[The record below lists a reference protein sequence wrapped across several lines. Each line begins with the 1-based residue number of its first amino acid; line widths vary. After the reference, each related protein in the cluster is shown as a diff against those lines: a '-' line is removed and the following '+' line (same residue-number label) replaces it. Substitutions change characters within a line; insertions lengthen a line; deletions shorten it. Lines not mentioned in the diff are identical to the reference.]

1 MLSSVPSAILQQLA
15 KSVGNVLTDFSFCGG
30 GCINHGG
37 RLKTRVGD
45 LFLKWNDAAKFPGM
59 FVAEA
64 KGLKLLRN
72 AGAIHVPEVITEGV
86 AGPWQFLVLEFVEE
100 RPKAGSYWVELGQQL
115 ATMHKQTAPT
125 YGLDHDNYIG
135 SLPQQ
140 NTPAK
145 KWTDFFITQR
155 LEVQVKLALD
165 RGKLNTETVR
175 LFGTLY
181 NKLGDLLPEEKPSL
195 LHGDL
200 WSGNLIINAEGKP
213 CLIDPAVYYGHR
225 EAEIAF
231 TTLFGGFSAEFY
243 NSYHEAF
250 ALAPGY
256 AERFDIY
263 NLYPLMV
270 HVNLFGGGYI
280 SQVVSI
286 LRQWV

>member
-1 MLSSVPSAILQQLA
+1 MLSSVPSVILEQLA
-15 KSVGNVLTDFSFCGG
+15 ESVGSDPTDFSFCGG

-37 RLKTRVGD
+37 RLKTRAGD

-59 FVAEA
+59 FAAEA
-64 KGLKLLRN
+64 EGLKLLRN
-72 AGAIHVPEVITEGV
+72 AGAIHIPEVITEGV
-86 AGPWQFLVLEFVEE
+86 AGTWQFLVLEFVEE
-100 RPKAGSYWVELGQQL
+100 RPRAGTYWTDLGQQL
-115 ATMHKQTAPT
+115 ASLHKHTIAT

-135 SLPQQ
+135 SLPQR
-140 NTPAK
+140 NTPAE

-155 LEVQVKLALD
+155 LEFQVKLAVND
-165 RGKLNTETVR
+165 RKLNAESVR
-175 LFGTLY
+175 LFDALY
-181 NKLGDLLPEEKPSL
+181 NKLGDLLPEEKPCL

-200 WSGNLIINAEGKP
+200 WSGNLIINDKGKP

-243 NSYHEAF
+243 KSYHEAF
-250 ALAPGY
+250 ALEPGY

-263 NLYPLMV
+263 NLYPLLV
-270 HVNLFGGGYI
+270 HVNLFGGGYV

>member
-1 MLSSVPSAILQQLA
+1 MLSSVPSVILQQLT
-15 KSVGNVLTDFSFCGG
+15 KSVGSDPIGFSFCGG

-37 RLKTRVGD
+37 RLKTRNGD

-59 FVAEA
+59 FSAEA

-72 AGAIHVPEVITEGV
+72 AGAIHIPEVITEGV

-100 RPKAGSYWVELGQQL
+100 RPQAGTYWTNLGQQL
-115 ATMHKQTAPT
+115 ANLHKHTTPT
-125 YGLDHDNYIG
+125 YGLDHANYIG

-140 NTPAK
+140 NTPTE
-145 KWTDFFITQR
+145 KWVDFFITQR

-165 RGKLNTETVR
+165 RGKLNANTVM
-175 LFGTLY
+175 LFSTLY
-181 NKLGDLLPEEKPSL
+181 NKLGDLLPEEKPCL

-200 WSGNLIINAEGKP
+200 WSGNLITNAEGKP

-243 NSYHEAF
+243 NSYQEAF
-250 ALAPGY
+250 ALEPGY
-256 AERFDIY
+256 AERFDVY

-270 HVNLFGGGYI
+270 HVNLFGGGYV